1 MDVVFILVVV
11 GLYAATHGLVWAIGR
26 MREEP

>member
-1 MDVVFILVVV
+1 MDAVFILVVA
-11 GLYAATHGLVWAIGR
+11 GLYALTHGLVRAIGR